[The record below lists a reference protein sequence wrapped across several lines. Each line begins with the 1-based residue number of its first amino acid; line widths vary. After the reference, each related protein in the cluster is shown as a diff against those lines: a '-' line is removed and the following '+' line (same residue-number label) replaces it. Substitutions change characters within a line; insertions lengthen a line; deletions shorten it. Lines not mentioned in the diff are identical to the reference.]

1 MTPVKNMAASVKA
14 RLNNKAKVDGKA
26 PDYYQECVSAPGF
39 IHGGVDALP
48 LYSPVLYNGGMA
60 NRTPYKTNKNVAYDC
75 KYHVVWTPKYR
86 RKVLVN
92 GVEQRLKEILQE
104 VADELQCEIVEL
116 EVMPDHVH
124 ILCEVDP
131 QFGIH
136 RLVKRFKGR
145 SSRVLR
151 EEFPRLKSRL
161 PTLWTHAY
169 FVATVGGAPLQVIKQ
184 YIENQKNV

>member
-1 MTPVKNMAASVKA
+1 
-14 RLNNKAKVDGKA
+14 
-26 PDYYQECVSAPGF
+26 
-39 IHGGVDALP
+39 
-48 LYSPVLYNGGMA
+48 MA